1 MGGHTLGAG
10 NVGSERTGV
19 MRKSHGLTALIA
31 LILCASPGMADV
43 WDAQTDN
50 DNTVGSTDNELV
62 HGAVQIHDLAGTA
75 DNDYYVMGQK
85 PYSSYEIVADGGSG
99 DFGGFGPTLERVQ
112 PDGTTV
118 IQASESITPGRDY
131 ARSMRWANTTSGPVT
146 LEHARVYSPSCNVGC
161 DGNDQYHIRFF
172 ETTTSIARFN
182 NSGTQTTVLIVQNP
196 TNYAVTGV
204 VYYWSAT
211 GTLITSGALSIG
223 PKAIAVISTN
233 VPAPGASGSITI
245 AHNARYGDLKG
256 KAVALEPS
264 TGFSFDSLMEHR
276 PK

>member
-1 MGGHTLGAG
+1 
-10 NVGSERTGV
+10 
-19 MRKSHGLTALIA
+19 MRRYCLTALAA
-31 LILCASPGMADV
+31 LILGGAPAMADV

-50 DNTVGSTDNELV
+50 DNGTGSDNELV

-75 DNDYYVMGQK
+75 DLDYYVIGQK
-85 PYSSYEIVADGGSG
+85 PFSSYEVVADGGSG
-99 DFGGFGPTLERVQ
+99 DFGAFGPTLERMQ

-118 IQASESITPGRDY
+118 IQSSQAVSPGRDY
-131 ARSMRWANTTSGPVT
+131 ARSLRWANTNNFAVQDQNVRVLSSSCAGGP
-146 LEHARVYSPSCNVGC
+146 C
-161 DGNDQYHIRFF
+161 DGNDQYHIRMF

-196 TNYAVTGV
+196 TDYAVSGV
-204 VYYWSAT
+204 VYYWGAT
-211 GTLITSGALSIG
+211 GTLITSSPLSVAA
-223 PKAIAVISTN
+223 KAIAVVATN
-233 VPAPGASGSITI
+233 TAAPGASGSITI

-264 TGFSFDSLMEHR
+264 TGFSFDSLMESR